1 MLVTETNVQTIRKSF
16 KSKVDTLPDDL
27 VVAVWT
33 LLAPSTEPQSGEGS
47 PLDNPADIRPRRERK
62 RTAEW
67 LEHPWKIPGFKP
79 IPRDALYD
87 RT

>member
-1 MLVTETNVQTIRKSF
+1 MLVTGTEAQTIRESL

-27 VVAVWT
+27 VIAVWT
-33 LLAPSTEPQSGEGS
+33 LLDNQS
-47 PLDNPADIRPRRERK
+47 DIHRPRRERK

>member
-1 MLVTETNVQTIRKSF
+1 MFANGTSVKTIRKSL
-16 KSKVDTLPDDL
+16 KSKVDTLPDDI

-33 LLAPSTEPQSGEGS
+33 LLAG
-47 PLDNPADIRPRRERK
+47 DIQHQKERK

-67 LEHPWKIPGFKP
+67 LEHPWEVPGFKP

-87 RT
+87 RI